1 MILLA
6 LLGGVLA
13 IASPCV
19 LPIVPFVFARA
30 GRSWWR
36 ATLPMLAGL
45 ALTFAAVISVATVSA
60 SWIGRASGPGRV
72 AALVLLALAG
82 VSLLAPALA
91 TFVARPFVAL
101 GARLDRWASRPR
113 ASERGEV
120 GRNAV
125 IGMAVGLLWAPCAG
139 PILGLVIA
147 TAALGGSQLHVSVLA
162 LSFALGAVATLAAV
176 MAMTG
181 RVLAAVR
188 RVVGADAW
196 VRRSLGVVTL
206 AGVLVIAAGWDRS
219 LYASNELVPTNRAEQ
234 LLVDAF
240 GARAPAHGA
249 PLDIGLPVEAAVKR
263 VALEDRGDIPDF
275 SGGGPWINSEPI
287 TPAALGGKVVL
298 VWFWT
303 FQCYNCLNALP
314 HVKELE
320 AKYRD
325 QGLVVIGVHTPELP
339 QERVESNVRDAVRAL
354 GIPFPVVI
362 DGQYKIWN
370 RWHNQY
376 WPAAYYVDKT
386 GRIRFHH
393 FGEGSYAEQDSVVAQ
408 LLAAADRE

>member
-19 LPIVPFVFARA
+19 LPIVPFLFARA
-30 GRSWWR
+30 DRSLWS
-36 ATLPMLAGL
+36 ATVPMLAGL
-45 ALTFAAVISVATVSA
+45 ALTFAAIISVATVSA
-60 SWIGRASGPGRV
+60 TWIGTASGPGRA
-72 AALVLLALAG
+72 AALVILALAG
-82 VSLLAPALA
+82 LGLLAPALA
-91 TFVARPFVAL
+91 TFVARPFVSL
-101 GARLDRWASRPR
+101 GARLDRWATRSP
-113 ASERGEV
+113 AGERGEV

-125 IGMAVGLLWAPCAG
+125 IGVALGLLWAPCAG
-139 PILGLVIA
+139 PILGLVVA
-147 TAALGGSQLHVSVLA
+147 TAALGGSQLRVSVLA
-162 LSFALGAVATLAAV
+162 LSFALGAVSTLAIV

-181 RVLAAVR
+181 RALASVR

-196 VRRSLGVVTL
+196 VRRALGVITL
-206 AGVLVIAAGWDRS
+206 SGVLVIAAGWDRP
-219 LYASNELVPTNRAEQ
+219 LYASALGPTNRVEQ
-234 LLVDAF
+234 RLLDAF
-240 GARAPAHGA
+240 GARSPTRDDT
-249 PLDIGLPVEAAVKR
+249 LDIGLPVEAAVPHM
-263 VALEDRGDIPDF
+263 ALEDRGDIPDF

-287 TPAALGGKVVL
+287 APAALRGKVVL

-339 QERVESNVRDAVRAL
+339 QERVESNVRDAVRDL

-376 WPAAYYVDKT
+376 WPAAYYADQS

-408 LLAAADRE
+408 LLAAAR